1 MIRPTLYTLLLFI
14 TLTSCNRQ
22 PTAIEYG
29 ISSCHSCKM
38 TIVDQ
43 QHAAQVMTKKG
54 RTYSFDAIECMVR
67 SLEQWKAEEL
77 QTILVTDYTTPRELI
92 EAENAYY
99 LISKAIPSPMGAHLS
114 AFSKKEN
121 RDELA
126 SNPIDQ
132 KLTWSELK
140 FSVN

>member
-1 MIRPTLYTLLLFI
+1 MIRPTLYTLLFLFF
-14 TLTSCNRQ
+14 LSSCNPQ
-22 PTAIEYG
+22 PAAIEYG
-29 ISSCHSCKM
+29 TTSCHSCKM

-77 QTILVTDYTTPRELI
+77 QTLLVTDYTTPKQLI
-92 EAENAYY
+92 EAESAHY
-99 LISKAIPSPMGAHLS
+99 LISTAIPSPMGAHLS
-114 AFSKKEN
+114 AFSNKEN

-126 SNPIDQ
+126 SKPTDQ
-132 KLTWSELK
+132 KLTWGELK